1 MLNKFS
7 EEDFLVFRNPLVSG
21 RHSPGGI
28 GGLLLAGV
36 AFQSFF
42 LWLEYFVKDF
52 SSYPYKE
59 NIFIIHFCLSCIIAT
74 LSVLFAVSPVYMRAQ
89 KLQYLISI
97 LSIQNI
103 GGVSIYILAL
113 LALGAD
119 VTSASALLLKF
130 TSITLAGGILVFLLT
145 CIRLYF
151 LIQNGKFRK
160 GSSKNKQ
167 RTRLE
172 KQTRLYLPIVVIGST
187 GLVFIMEYIMRNF
200 NVAGIDTIIM
210 VTLMIAIYYTMLF
223 VLPEQLVILYCKYRF
238 DSFNYEQNGQ
248 LKPIRDQAGNIV
260 DENVEE
266 DISYKELYEEM
277 EDWEKN

>member
-21 RHSPGGI
+21 RHSPAGI

-36 AFQSFF
+36 AFQAFF
-42 LWLEYFVKDF
+42 LRLEYFVKDF

-59 NIFIIHFCLSCIIAT
+59 NIFIIHFCLSCIIVT

-89 KLQYLISI
+89 RLQYFISI

-210 VTLMIAIYYTMLF
+210 VTLMIAIFYTMLF